1 MEFEDQQ
8 HSGGNGTGPG
18 YDSLSNSN
26 SAHPRMPEN
35 DDVAGDLPVTEPPL
49 QVRKPRYRECL
60 KNHAVGIGGH
70 AVDGCGEFMPA
81 GEFGSLDALKCAACN
96 CHRNFHRKEINTA
109 ALRPLALPSISGS
122 AYREEMEELD
132 LEMDTATPNSGG
144 ASKKRFRTKFTEVQ
158 KAKMMEL
165 AERLGW
171 RIQKESE
178 EAVEQFCSEYGVRRH
193 VFKVINVLE
202 GWTTDNIR
210 YAGHGGD
217 MLKAL

>member
-35 DDVAGDLPVTEPPL
+35 DDGAGDLPVTEPPL

-109 ALRPLALPSISGS
+109 ALVPPKQRRRVEEAVQNQVHGGS
-122 AYREEMEELD
+122 EGENDGAGGAFRVADSEGERG
-132 LEMDTATPNSGG
+132 SGG
-144 ASKKRFRTKFTEVQ
+144 AVLQRVRSEKARVQ
-158 KAKMMEL
+158 GLDA
-165 AERLGW
+165 
-171 RIQKESE
+171 
-178 EAVEQFCSEYGVRRH
+178 
-193 VFKVINVLE
+193 
-202 GWTTDNIR
+202 
-210 YAGHGGD
+210 
-217 MLKAL
+217 